1 MLGGMISVIITD
13 YIQFVVLSFGM
24 ILICGISVFAL
35 GWSTIVDTVIS
46 VHGESGFNPV
56 LEGSGFGPT
65 YIMWMIFTAGIVS
78 CAVWQTSVMRAC
90 AAESV
95 VVVRRMYMWS
105 SIGFLIRFMVPQF
118 L

>member
-1 MLGGMISVIITD
+1 MYKRQD